1 MSIETIKQDLLESA
15 TLVHS
20 IANSTVLLRRIE
32 SLARTCVSC
41 LSAGGKVLF
50 AGNGGSA
57 GDAQH
62 MAGEFVS
69 RFNYDRPGMAAIA
82 LTVDSSILTAIGND
96 YGYDY
101 VFARQVEALGQR
113 GDLFFAYSTSGNS
126 PNILR
131 ALRVCK
137 DRGLISVGL
146 TGNRVGAM
154 NALCDVLFEMPSART
169 PRIQEGHLIIGHAIC
184 ARVEALM
191 YPREP

>member
-1 MSIETIKQDLLESA
+1 MEAIKHDLLASA
-15 TLVHS
+15 KLIRS
-20 IANSTVLLRRIE
+20 IAESEDILNRVE
-32 SLARTCVSC
+32 SLAQVCVSC
-41 LSAGGKVLF
+41 LRQGGKVLF

-101 VFARQVEALGQR
+101 VFARQVEALGQK
-113 GDLFFAYSTSGNS
+113 GDIFFAYSTSGNS

-131 ALRVCK
+131 ALSVCRE
-137 DRGLISVGL
+137 RGLFTVGL
-146 TGNRVGAM
+146 TGNRDGAM
-154 NALCDVLFEMPSART
+154 NPLCDVLFEMPSPHT
-169 PRIQEGHLIIGHAIC
+169 PRIQEGHLVIGHAIC

-191 YPREP
+191 YPR